1 MYQELSLLSD
11 YKQELHSWNGAPP
24 RIGDVLVLILIVHN
38 YCIFTGPTVVLIYT
52 SKSCIAALEWCTAKN
67 WCCVVGLGL
76 CLCGG
81 GRV

>member
-38 YCIFTGPTVVLIYT
+38 YCIFTGPMVVLIFTYQELYC
-52 SKSCIAALEWCTAKN
+52 SPGLVHRQELVLCWWVGAA
-67 WCCVVGLGL
+67 
-76 CLCGG
+76 
-81 GRV
+81 